1 MQENGSP
8 DEVRKDDRAD
18 DLAGQR
24 GTGSGK
30 DSPHSTTGTPPSA
43 RQRQA
48 ANDSPS
54 DEDNRTREDKND
66 RSSSASSATYPT
78 QALKDVLS
86 AALQLSG
93 SISRQHSERSLQ
105 IVTDLLVSRFQMEL
119 LVDDVMEQYDPPVYG
134 RYSATNS
141 WIPEPFLSFS
151 LSLLLPIQL
160 VLSLSVCV

>member
-30 DSPHSTTGTPPSA
+30 DSPHSTTGTPPSS

-48 ANDSPS
+48 ARCNDDDQSV
-54 DEDNRTREDKND
+54 DHQVNDDKNA
-66 RSSSASSATYPT
+66 SSASSATYTT

-119 LVDDVMEQYDPPVYG
+119 LVDVMEQYDPPVYG